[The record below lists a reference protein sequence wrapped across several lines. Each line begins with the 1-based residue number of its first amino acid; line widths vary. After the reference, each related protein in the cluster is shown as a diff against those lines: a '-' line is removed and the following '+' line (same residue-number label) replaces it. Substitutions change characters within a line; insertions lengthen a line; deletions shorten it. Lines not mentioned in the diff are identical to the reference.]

1 MFIELRRYFEK
12 LMGIEPVAAGE
23 DTQWHVRYALGWP
36 DWVFFLFV
44 VFAVLLVVGIYLR
57 ESRSASRRYRFTLG
71 IIRLFVVGLVV
82 MMIGTLELVI
92 DRTGLPYLVFL
103 VDDSESMSI
112 HDQAMKESSAPAEK
126 SRLDQVKDW
135 LSADNGAPLRELT
148 KQHKIQ
154 LFAQSTDPRLIGTY
168 IDAIE
173 VDKFL
178 GDLKEIKA
186 EGRES
191 KIGSNLRSVLN
202 SLRGTPPS
210 AVVIVT
216 DGVNTQGESI
226 TQSAQYAAR
235 KNIPLFTVGV
245 GDPGEVKDW
254 EIRDL
259 LVDETVFVGDL
270 VTFQVK
276 VAGRGVAGD
285 KTTIRLGKK
294 GSGEVIDEK
303 PVTIPPG
310 AESVNVE
317 LRFRPSEP
325 GSDVYEITIPVD
337 SREIAK
343 DNNHVERR
351 IEAIK
356 EKIRVLYVEAY
367 PRYEFRFLKALLE
380 REETIELSVLLS
392 DADPEYLAEDRTAV
406 GYFPTT
412 RDELFKFDVVIVGDV
427 APTLLSAAQIE
438 NLRDFVR
445 VKGGGLL
452 FIAGPEYN
460 PRAYRDTPLQELL
473 PVELGASL
481 SANPS
486 NGTNDAFR
494 PQLTLEGKVSPIFR
508 FANDESESLSIL
520 DQLPG
525 AYWFTEIEKSKPAA
539 TVLAVHPSSTADGK
553 PVPII
558 ATQFFGAGRT
568 FFQGFTGTWR
578 WRNRVE
584 DLYFARYWIQAV
596 RLLSRSKLLGKNRA
610 VEMVVDRRR
619 YRRGDPAQIIV
630 RLLDES
636 LIGQGDSKVA
646 VTIDRADGTSRNVEL
661 ARRGNGQSVYEG
673 VFNNTE
679 DGTYRVRLTSPLI
692 EGIEPLEFTVVPPPG
707 ELDRVQMNE
716 PELKIAADVTGGKY
730 HRINDAR
737 SLLSHLP
744 AGRKVALH
752 TDPPVELWNK
762 WPVLIL
768 VVTLLGI
775 EWILRKRRSMM

>member
-1 MFIELRRYFEK
+1 
-12 LMGIEPVAAGE
+12 MGIEPVAAGE
-23 DTQWHVRYALGWP
+23 DTQWHLRYALGWP
-36 DWVFFLFV
+36 DWIFVLFV
-44 VFAVLLVVGIYLR
+44 AFAVILVIGIYLR
-57 ESRSASRRYRFTLG
+57 ESRAATRRYRFSLG
-71 IIRLFVVGLVV
+71 IIRLTVVALVLL
-82 MMIGTLELVI
+82 MLGSLELVI
-92 DRTGLPYLVFL
+92 DRTGLPYLIML

-112 HDQAMKESSAPAEK
+112 HDRPTKEGSPPTDK

-135 LSADNGAPLRELT
+135 LTAEEGKPLRTLT
-148 KQHKIQ
+148 QQHKIQ
-154 LFAQSTDPRLIGTY
+154 LFAQSSNARLVGTY
-168 IDAIE
+168 IDAAEI
-173 VDKFL
+173 DKFVT
-178 GDLKEIKA
+178 DAQAMKA

-191 KIGSNLRSVLN
+191 KIGANLRSVLN

-210 AVVIVT
+210 AVVLVT

-226 TQSAQYAAR
+226 LQAAQYASR

-245 GDPGEVKDW
+245 GDPGEVRDW

-259 LVDETVFVGDL
+259 LVDDTVFVGDL

-276 VAGRGVAGD
+276 VAARGVAGETV
-285 KTTIRLGKK
+285 KVRLGRK
-294 GSGEVIDEK
+294 GSGEIIDEK
-303 PVTIPPG
+303 PITIPAG
-310 AESVNVE
+310 AEFVNVE

-337 SREIAK
+337 PREIAK
-343 DNNHVERR
+343 DNNRVERK

-356 EKIRVLYVEAY
+356 EKIRVLYVESY
-367 PRYEFRFLKALLE
+367 PRYEFRFLKNLLE

-392 DADPEYLAEDRTAV
+392 DADPEYLAEDKTAV

-412 RDELFKFDVVIVGDV
+412 RDELFAFDVVILGDV
-427 APTLLSAAQIE
+427 APSLLSAAQVE
-438 NLRDFVR
+438 NLREFVR

-452 FIAGPEYN
+452 FIAGPEFA
-460 PRAYRDTPLQELL
+460 PRTYRDTPLQELL

-486 NGTNDAFR
+486 AGTSDAFH
-494 PQLTLEGKVSPIFR
+494 PQLTVEGKVSPIFR
-508 FANDESESLSIL
+508 FANDESESLTIL
-520 DQLPG
+520 EQLPG
-525 AYWFTEIEKSKPAA
+525 AYWFTEIEKAKPAA
-539 TVLAVHPSSTADGK
+539 TVLAVHPTSTVDGK

-568 FFQGFTGTWR
+568 FYQGFTGTWR

-596 RLLSRSKLLGKNRA
+596 RLLSRSKLLGKNRS

-636 LIGQGDSKVA
+636 LATQGEGKVA
-646 VTIDRADGTSRNVEL
+646 VTVDRADGTSRTIDL
-661 ARRGNGQSVYEG
+661 AKRTNGQSVYEG

-679 DGTYRVRLTSPLI
+679 DGTYRVRLASPLV
-692 EGIEPLEFTVVPPPG
+692 EGVEPLEFTVVPPPG

-716 PELKIAADVTGGKY
+716 PELKSAAELTGGKY
-730 HRINDAR
+730 WRIDDAR
-737 SLLSHLP
+737 SLFEQLP
-744 AGRKVALH
+744 SGRKVALH

-762 WPVLIL
+762 WPILIL